1 VDYRPPRW
9 HRGGLNRWIAAR
21 PGRLITW
28 WAVVTF
34 LALAAVAR
42 ALSDPVPW
50 FAVGFVLLVNAAVD
64 GPLHTQNDPRVEAR
78 EGARS

>member
-50 FAVGFVLLVNAAVD
+50 FAVGFVLLVNVAVD
-64 GPLHTQNDPRVEAR
+64 ARYTPRTIRAWRR
-78 EGARS
+78 ERALGR